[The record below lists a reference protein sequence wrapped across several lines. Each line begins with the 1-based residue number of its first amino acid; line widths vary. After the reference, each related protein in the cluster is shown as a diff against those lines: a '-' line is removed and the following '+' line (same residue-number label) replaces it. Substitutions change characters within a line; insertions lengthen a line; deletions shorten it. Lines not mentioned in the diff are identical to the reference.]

1 MKPISSSP
9 LQWQSLQ
16 LPQTG
21 ELQWLSAHQRLN
33 ATMAFNDTVT
43 AKRQMFTSS
52 HTAHQH
58 IMLHASDI
66 MHQTSHAKHY
76 YTTHQRVPTIQHA
89 IRKKPLTSPIA
100 RSFCCSSMVLWC
112 HGAMLPWCH
121 GDMAPWRHGAI
132 DERHATCT
140 TCNIQHAIAPR
151 NMQHAAD
158 IHDHATHLVTYLC
171 IHDCTRHSHSIVL
184 MMAVVAIIG
193 NIKASYHVIIV
204 RSEFVFIKVI
214 FVVVIAFVIVAVVGS

>member
-1 MKPISSSP
+1 MSSSP
-9 LQWQSLQ
+9 LQRQSFQ

-76 YTTHQRVPTIQHA
+76 YTTHQSVPTIQHA

-112 HGAMLPWCH
+112 HGAMSMATWLH
-121 GDMAPWRHGAI
+121 GVMVPLTSGMQHAQHATFNMQS
-132 DERHATCT
+132 RHATC
-140 TCNIQHAIAPR
+140 
-151 NMQHAAD
+151 NMQQ
-158 IHDHATHLVTYLC
+158 
-171 IHDCTRHSHSIVL
+171 
-184 MMAVVAIIG
+184 
-193 NIKASYHVIIV
+193 
-204 RSEFVFIKVI
+204 I
-214 FVVVIAFVIVAVVGS
+214 FMIMQRTL